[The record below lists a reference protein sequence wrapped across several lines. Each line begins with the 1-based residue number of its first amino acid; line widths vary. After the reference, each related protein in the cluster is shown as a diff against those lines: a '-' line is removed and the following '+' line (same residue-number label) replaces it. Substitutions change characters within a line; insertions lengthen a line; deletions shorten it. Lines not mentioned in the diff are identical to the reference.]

1 MQHPTHAHE
10 NPYAVLAHEEEEH
23 EDEAAPE
30 DAAAEEPYS
39 AAPATSVASEAA
51 APAGGAGAASVDAA
65 ADDKNFG
72 DLPREA
78 SEAFKDEL
86 ECIICL
92 ETMFDPVTLECQHS
106 LCRLCAVD
114 HLESVRGRPRCALNC
129 NLSTRIVPK
138 VNTTLRNLI
147 AATQPADEL
156 AARELAVRPRMA
168 TLDAREKALADGVK
182 RAMGRLLAA
191 GREAEEHANAAYQ
204 QGVREGYR
212 RERAAMTSFLQ
223 AEPGRRVLYFR
234 DGAIRGA
241 IKRDKRHKN
250 KEKSETLIA
259 VAAALASM
267 AVLGLV

>member
-1 MQHPTHAHE
+1 MQHPTHAHR
-10 NPYAVLAHEEEEH
+10 NPFAVLAHEEDEE
-23 EDEAAPE
+23 EAAPI
-30 DAAAEEPYS
+30 AANEPAS
-39 AAPATSVASEAA
+39 PAPATDVAFAAEAATLPAGAGAA
-51 APAGGAGAASVDAA
+51 APAG
-65 ADDKNFG
+65 DKKFG

-86 ECIICL
+86 ECIVCL

-147 AATQPADEL
+147 VATQPADEL
-156 AARELAVRPRMA
+156 AARALAVRPRTA
-168 TLDAREKALADGVK
+168 TLEAREKALADGAK
-182 RAMGRLLAA
+182 REEEGLLAA

-241 IKRDKRHKN
+241 IKRDKRHK
-250 KEKSETLIA
+250 KTEKSDTLIA
-259 VAAALASM
+259 IAAAVASVG
-267 AVLGLV
+267 VLGLV

>member
-1 MQHPTHAHE
+1 MHPTHAHE
-10 NPYAVLAHEEEEH
+10 NPFAVLAHEEEEH

-86 ECIICL
+86 ECIVCL

-147 AATQPADEL
+147 VATQPADEL
-156 AARELAVRPRMA
+156 AARALAVRPRTA
-168 TLDAREKALADGVK
+168 TLEAREKALADGAK
-182 RAMGRLLAA
+182 REEEGLLAA

-234 DGAIRGA
+234 DGATRAGLWRDLRGA
-241 IKRDKRHKN
+241 IRR
-250 KEKSETLIA
+250 ETLIA
-259 VAAALASM
+259 IAAALASM